1 MAHDQ
6 VVVGSNPGTI
16 YWMDVSDLLAI
27 TLKKNWKIKVAKWGT
42 PKQYLKKGIGLMD
55 Q

>member
-6 VVVGSNPGTI
+6 EVMGSKPSTV

-27 TLKKNWKIKVAKWGT
+27 TIKKN
-42 PKQYLKKGIGLMD
+42 
-55 Q
+55 

>member
-6 VVVGSNPGTI
+6 RVVGSNPGTI

-27 TLKKNWKIKVAKWGT
+27 TFKKNWKIKVAKWAHQ
-42 PKQYLKKGIGLMD
+42 KILLKKFCTLGS
-55 Q
+55 

>member
-6 VVVGSNPGTI
+6 EVMGSNPHTI

-27 TLKKNWKIKVAKWGT
+27 SFKEKLRIKKKKKNNS
-42 PKQYLKKGIGLMD
+42 YF
-55 Q
+55 